1 MWHVILFNL
10 VLVTVCAH
18 ALLRGGAPERIAA
31 IVYPVASLLTVVA
44 APAWRWPTDGVNW
57 GVLAVDSALLAA
69 LVALALHANR
79 FWPIWA
85 SAFQGFAL
93 LGHVSVVAAP
103 SIAPVVYATMLA
115 IAGYPML
122 GLLAIGAIHHA
133 RLQRA
138 GAFHPDWTN
147 FRSRFGP

>member
-1 MWHVILFNL
+1 MLHVILFNTAL
-10 VLVTVCAH
+10 ITVCAH

-31 IVYPVASLLTVVA
+31 ILYPVASLLTVVA
-44 APAWRWPTDGVNW
+44 APAWYWPTDGVSW
-57 GVLAVDSALLAA
+57 GVLGVDLVLFVA
-69 LVALALHANR
+69 LVVLALHANR

-103 SIAPVVYATMLA
+103 SIAPVVYATVLA

-122 GLLAIGAIHHA
+122 ALLAIGTARHRRIVDAGGHHA
-133 RLQRA
+133 
-138 GAFHPDWTN
+138 DWTN
-147 FRSRFGP
+147 FRAAFRR